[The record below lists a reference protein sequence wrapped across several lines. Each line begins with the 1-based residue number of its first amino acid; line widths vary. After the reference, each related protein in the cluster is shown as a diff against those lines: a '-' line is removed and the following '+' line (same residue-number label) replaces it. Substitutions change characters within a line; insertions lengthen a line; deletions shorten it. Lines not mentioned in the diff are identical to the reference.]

1 MAAVGPFGH
10 HEAAGHEW
18 LRARGA
24 VPERHRSPVGVGPV
38 RPVRQAHNRDQLS
51 GNHVATL
58 RVAHG
63 NDYGDG

>member
-1 MAAVGPFGH
+1 
-10 HEAAGHEW
+10 
-18 LRARGA
+18 
-24 VPERHRSPVGVGPV
+24 V

-63 NDYGDG
+63 NDYGDGWIADSVRHAQPSDRAAAK